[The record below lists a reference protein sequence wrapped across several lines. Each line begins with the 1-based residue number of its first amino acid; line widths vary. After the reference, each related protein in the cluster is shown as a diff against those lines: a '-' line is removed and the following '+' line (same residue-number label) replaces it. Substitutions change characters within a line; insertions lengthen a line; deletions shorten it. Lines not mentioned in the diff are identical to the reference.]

1 MSLASALTSARNS
14 LATRSGEAD
23 VVSRN
28 IAGVNEAGYTR
39 KNAEIVTGQ
48 PGGVRLAAITRDADP
63 VLFASMTKATSEA
76 AMRKSLLAGINR
88 LQQTVD
94 PTLGDSVPSARM
106 GALQDALARSL
117 ATPSD
122 AALAQNAVEK
132 AQALARTLQESSA
145 LVQSVRQ
152 TADSDMAESVSKIN
166 NHLSQFHEVNTR
178 IVVHSA
184 SGRDMTSDFDRRDQI
199 LQNLADELGI
209 RTTQRPNGDMQI
221 YTDSGIT
228 LFDTSPRN
236 VSFSASSFLSAG
248 VNGQSVT
255 IDGMSVTGPDSV
267 MGLQSGRLAGLAQLR
282 DQDAPLYQSQ
292 LDEMA
297 RGLVVAFAEVNQAG
311 SGARAGLF
319 RNGNSLALPGSG
331 LVNGIAAALTIAPT
345 VDRMQGGNP
354 LLLRDGG
361 ISDPADPSYRLN
373 TTNSA
378 AFSDRLDAL
387 ARAIETPLSFDPGAG
402 SIVSGTLS
410 QLASS
415 STGWIEGKRQ
425 TVAVEAEQKGAF
437 LDRSKQALSNETG
450 VNLDMEMSKM
460 LELERAYQGSA
471 KLISTIDNMLAA
483 LLKAAG

>member
-39 KNAEIVTGQ
+39 KHAEIVTGQ

-88 LQQTVD
+88 LQQSVD

-106 GALQDALARSL
+106 GALQDALVKSL

-132 AQALARTLQESSA
+132 AKALARTLQESSV

-166 NHLSQFHEVNTR
+166 NYLSQFHEANTR

-184 SGRDMTSDFDRRDQI
+184 SGRDNTSDFDRRDQI

-236 VSFSASSFLSAG
+236 VSFSASSFLAAG

-297 RGLVVAFAEVNQAG
+297 RGLVISFAEVNQAG
-311 SGARAGLF
+311 GGARAGLF
-319 RNGNSLALPGSG
+319 RNGNSLALPGAS

-373 TTNSA
+373 TENSA

-387 ARAIETPLSFDPGAG
+387 ARAIETPLSFDSNAG
-402 SIVSGTLS
+402 SIVSGTLA

-437 LDRSKQALSNETG
+437 LDRSKQALSNVTG

>member
-39 KNAEIVTGQ
+39 KKAEIVTGQ

-63 VLFASMTKATSEA
+63 VLFASMTRATSDA
-76 AMRKSLLAGINR
+76 AMRQSLLAGISR

-94 PTLGDSVPSARM
+94 PALGDSVPSARM
-106 GALQDALARSL
+106 GALQDALVKSS

-145 LVQSVRQ
+145 LVQGVRQ
-152 TADSDMAESVSKIN
+152 QADADMAESVSKIN
-166 NHLSQFHEVNTR
+166 NYLAQFHETNTR
-178 IVVHSA
+178 IVVYSA
-184 SGRDMTSDFDRRDQI
+184 SGRDITSDLDRRDQI

-248 VNGQSVT
+248 VNGQAVT
-255 IDGMSVTGPDSV
+255 IDGMSVTGSDSV
-267 MGLQSGRLAGLAQLR
+267 MGLQTGRLAGLAQLR

-297 RGLVVAFAEVNQAG
+297 RGLVIAFAEVNQAG
-311 SGARAGLF
+311 GGARAGLF
-319 RNGNSLALPGSG
+319 RNGNSLTLPGSG
-331 LVNGIAAALTIAPT
+331 LVNGIAAALTVAPT

-373 TTNSA
+373 TKNSA
-378 AFSDRLDAL
+378 AFSDRLDVL
-387 ARAIETPLSFDPGAG
+387 ARSIETPLSFDPKAG

-415 STGWIEGKRQ
+415 STGWIENKRQ
-425 TVAVEAEQKGAF
+425 TVTAEAEQKGAF